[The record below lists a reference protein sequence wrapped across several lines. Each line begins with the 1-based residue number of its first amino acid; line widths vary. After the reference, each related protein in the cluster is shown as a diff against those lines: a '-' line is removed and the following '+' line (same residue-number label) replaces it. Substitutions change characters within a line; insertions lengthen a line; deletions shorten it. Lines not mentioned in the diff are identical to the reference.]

1 MATLLCILTLGID
14 CPSGGDGWHE
24 REPIARPSPAVP
36 EPGAAL
42 LFGTGIAVAAIATR
56 RRG

>member
-14 CPSGGDGWHE
+14 CPSSGGGE
-24 REPIARPSPAVP
+24 RPPVFRPAPAVP

-42 LFGTGIAVAAIATR
+42 LFATGLGVAAIATR